1 MGQFVTSS
9 MSPSRGKGGASLM
22 FGAFVAVGVYAS
34 TLGNEFPGLCDKE
47 IGGKG
52 KRCPFYKTP
61 ACGIKFYIYG
71 FYYFGKNYMVLRT
84 KRLCNL

>member
-47 IGGKG
+47 IGGG
-52 KRCPFYKTP
+52 KKMPILQNP
-61 ACGIKFYIYG
+61 SMWNIFYIYG